1 MGKGKNSRKSIEAL
15 HTEPSISRDAEV
27 KYWENV
33 WTSVQET
40 ASKSE
45 ENIDKKVFALSAGAI
60 GLELTLL
67 EVIGNKSI
75 EWNWLAFLAA
85 GCFVLALLLNL
96 INHLYGR
103 KTQSKQSKM
112 IKDFI
117 YEDKKALTTPEIY
130 SRMERHSRTILR
142 IHWAAS
148 ISVIAGIVLL
158 FVYSYLKLS

>member
-1 MGKGKNSRKSIEAL
+1 MGKGKNSRKSIEAP

-67 EVIGNKSI
+67 EVIGNKSQ

-130 SRMERHSRTILR
+130 SRMERHSRAILR
-142 IHWAAS
+142 IHWASS

>member
-1 MGKGKNSRKSIEAL
+1 MGRRKNHHKTIEQSQK
-15 HTEPSISRDAEV
+15 EVSISREEQV

-45 ENIDKKVFALSAGAI
+45 ENIDKKVFAISAGAI

-67 EVIGNKSI
+67 EVIGNKSP

-85 GCFVLALLLNL
+85 GCFIFALLLNL
-96 INHLYGR
+96 MNHLYGR
-103 KTQSKQSKM
+103 KTQSQQSRM

-117 YEDKKALTTPEIY
+117 YEDPKALSTPEIY
-130 SRMERHSRTILR
+130 SRMERHSRRILR
-142 IHWAAS
+142 IHWAAAS
-148 ISVIAGIVLL
+148 MVISGIILL

>member
-1 MGKGKNSRKSIEAL
+1 MEKGKKSRKSIEAS
-15 HTEPSISRDAEV
+15 HTEPSISREAEV

-67 EVIGNKSI
+67 EVIGNKSP

-103 KTQSKQSKM
+103 KT
-112 IKDFI
+112 
-117 YEDKKALTTPEIY
+117 
-130 SRMERHSRTILR
+130 
-142 IHWAAS
+142 
-148 ISVIAGIVLL
+148 
-158 FVYSYLKLS
+158 

>member
-1 MGKGKNSRKSIEAL
+1 MGKGKESRKSIEAS
-15 HTEPSISRDAEV
+15 HTEPSISREAEV

-67 EVIGNKSI
+67 EVIGNKSP

-85 GCFVLALLLNL
+85 GCFILALLLNL

-142 IHWAAS
+142 IHWASS
-148 ISVIAGIVLL
+148 ISVIIGIVLL

>member
-1 MGKGKNSRKSIEAL
+1 MGKGKNSRKTIEAP

-67 EVIGNKSI
+67 EVIGNKSQ

-130 SRMERHSRTILR
+130 SRMERHSRAILR
-142 IHWAAS
+142 IHLTAS

>member
-1 MGKGKNSRKSIEAL
+1 MGKEMNGRKSIEPPP
-15 HTEPSISRDAEV
+15 TEPSIIGDAEV

-67 EVIGNKSI
+67 EVLGNKSQ
-75 EWNWLAFLAA
+75 EWNWFAFLAA

-96 INHLYGR
+96 ISHLYGR

-117 YEDKKALTTPEIY
+117 YEEKKALTTPEIY
-130 SRMERHSRTILR
+130 SQMEQHSRMILR

>member
-1 MGKGKNSRKSIEAL
+1 MGRSKNRHKAIEQSRKE
-15 HTEPSISRDAEV
+15 ISVSREEQV
-27 KYWENV
+27 RYWESV

-45 ENIDKKVFALSAGAI
+45 ENIDKKVFAISTGAI

-67 EVIGNKSI
+67 EVIGNKSQ

-85 GCFVLALLLNL
+85 GCFIFALLLNL
-96 INHLYGR
+96 MNHLYGR
-103 KTQSKQSKM
+103 KTQSQQSKM

-117 YEDKKALTTPEIY
+117 YEESKALTTPEIY
-130 SRMERHSRTILR
+130 SRMERHSRRILR

-148 ISVIAGIVLL
+148 ILVIAGIILL

>member
-1 MGKGKNSRKSIEAL
+1 MGKGKNSRKSIEAP

-67 EVIGNKSI
+67 ELIGNKSQ

-117 YEDKKALTTPEIY
+117 HEDKKALTTPEIY

-142 IHWAAS
+142 IHWASS
-148 ISVIAGIVLL
+148 ISVIIGIVLL